1 MEKILLKINFE
12 TENFQNKLN
21 SRKKYKIY
29 RQIIFKLK
37 WISIKISN
45 EMKIFNKYI
54 NKILLMLIIIILIP
68 KTLVIIN
75 WMLKI

>member
-1 MEKILLKINFE
+1 MEKIHLKINLE
-12 TENFQNKLN
+12 TENFRNNLN
-21 SRKKYKIY
+21 RRKKYKIY

-45 EMKIFNKYI
+45 EIKIFSKYI